1 MPYFSVLPVWD
12 NERVFI
18 VRDHDSGE
26 SEGRVNS
33 GSQTADS
40 DTTPSRVTLPN
51 ATTSSTT
58 SI

>member
-12 NERVFI
+12 NECVFI

-26 SEGRVNS
+26 CEGRVNS

-51 ATTSSTT
+51 ATTR